1 MGHTSRWDTGSKPR
15 ALCMQHSYKD
25 GAKKCTAA
33 PGDLSWEKEAIPPR
47 TLWKLGSPRGALPFH
62 VPTFP
67 LKAEGDWK
75 GTATRH
81 LPEPPAPMRSASGWL
96 AREPNF
102 SHPSWSS
109 LHHLSLQPRPTGT
122 QTEPI
127 PTQAAPRGWGQGTQK
142 GPGGGTG
149 TPCAACRARSRRQS
163 PLLLRAALPAG
174 REPRGARR
182 APPAAG
188 GRPN

>member
-1 MGHTSRWDTGSKPR
+1 MGHTSRWDTGSKPG

-81 LPEPPAPMRSASGWL
+81 LPEPPAPMGSASGWL

-142 GPGGGTG
+142 GPGGGDRDTVRCLQG
-149 TPCAACRARSRRQS
+149 AQPPPEPTAAPRSAASGQRASRGPQGSPCSGWTP
-163 PLLLRAALPAG
+163 
-174 REPRGARR
+174 
-182 APPAAG
+182 
-188 GRPN
+188 

>member
-1 MGHTSRWDTGSKPR
+1 MGHTSRWDAGSKPR
-15 ALCMQHSYKD
+15 ALCMQHGCKD
-25 GAKKCTAA
+25 RAKKCMAA

-47 TLWKLGSPRGALPFH
+47 TPWELGSPRGALPFH

-67 LKAEGDWK
+67 LKAEGDWQ

-81 LPEPPAPMRSASGWL
+81 LPEPPVPMGSASGWL
-96 AREPNF
+96 TRDPNS

-109 LHHLSLQPRPTGT
+109 LHHLSLQPRPRGA
-122 QTEPI
+122 QIEPI
-127 PTQAAPRGWGQGTQK
+127 PTQGLGIGDTKRAG
-142 GPGGGTG
+142 GGGTG

-174 REPRGARR
+174 TEPRRG
-182 APPAAG
+182 PQGSPCSG
-188 GRPN
+188 WTP